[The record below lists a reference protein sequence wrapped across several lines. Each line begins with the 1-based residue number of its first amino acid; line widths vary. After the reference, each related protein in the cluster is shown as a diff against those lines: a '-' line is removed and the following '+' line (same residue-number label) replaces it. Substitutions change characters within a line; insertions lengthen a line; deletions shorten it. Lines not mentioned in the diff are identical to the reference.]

1 MGDCGELVVGGN
13 LRMLKEGK
21 REGKGGGTLK
31 NNDQNDARASRM
43 VS

>member
-1 MGDCGELVVGGN
+1 MVVGGN

-21 REGKGGGTLK
+21 REEGEGERTLK
-31 NNDQNDARASRM
+31 NNEIKRMQGAFGM